1 MAGFGADGYLV
12 NVRSAMKRIRKK
24 FLALDPAF
32 TEIENFAA
40 VGYAWRRPSADGPG
54 MGMAPVGE
62 A

>member
-32 TEIENFAA
+32 AEIENFAA
-40 VGYAWRRPSADGPG
+40 VGYAWRRPAQDAG
-54 MGMAPVGE
+54 
-62 A
+62 